1 MPLRPPR
8 RANLVEQFLD
18 LSGQMAPLTPA
29 AHRVFLSR
37 PARLPQQA
45 TRRVPQQTDVRRVMH
60 VRLDHERITPPAQW
74 LARLFFGDLV
84 TALHHQAP
92 HRRQQLGRQQGHV
105 VDYRL
110 VFVTRLVIEIT
121 VSQELTYRPVMVR
134 QVVKTVEVAA
144 QPLLQHPQHQNLP
157 QVHSRTP
164 HRAIRL
170 WQNMLVQQCQQPRAQ
185 LLVAPDVL
193 KPLQHRRDVVPR
205 LRVDPDFLD
214 RHLPELELRSVNFS
228 PDGNVA
234 KMVPKWVDP
243 WEITRKEYDIWTIFA
258 TQNRRYTLWNQ

>member
-1 MPLRPPR
+1 
-8 RANLVEQFLD
+8 
-18 LSGQMAPLTPA
+18 MA
-29 AHRVFLSR
+29 R
-37 PARLPQQA
+37 QA
-45 TRRVPQQTDVRRVMH
+45 
-60 VRLDHERITPPAQW
+60 
-74 LARLFFGDLV
+74 FFSDLV

-121 VSQELTYRPVMVR
+121 MSQELTYRPVMVR

-170 WQNMLVQQCQQPRAQ
+170 RQNMLVQQCQQPRAQ

-228 PDGNVA
+228 HDGNVA
-234 KMVPKWVDP
+234 KMVPKRVDP

-258 TQNRRYTLWNQ
+258 T